1 MKLQAS
7 DVPARS
13 GPTPLPSSV
22 INSGLILS
30 GVAAVLLSVK
40 LVAVKLLYRHGL
52 DSVSVIALRMLFAA
66 PFFAVVAVWTWRR
79 EPRPNARDLAH
90 ITGLGLLGFY
100 GSSMLDF
107 LALQYISAGLERVI
121 LFITPTLV
129 LVLGLVFFGRAISRK
144 QWLSMA
150 LAYFGI
156 VLVFWHELSFDASGR
171 TLLGGALVAMSAT
184 TYAVYLLLT
193 EKLMKRLGT
202 LRVVSLAMSVSCIA
216 CLVQYVVLR
225 PFPTLFHQSN
235 YTWWISLMN
244 GSIGTAVP
252 VFMTMIAVQRIG
264 AGHAA
269 QASMIGPIATLFV
282 AAHLLDEPVSAI
294 QLLGTA
300 LVTIGI
306 LLLSER
312 NKVMPAVPPEN

>member
-1 MKLQAS
+1 MKLQPPDDA
-7 DVPARS
+7 VRPA
-13 GPTPLPSSV
+13 TPSLSSSAL
-22 INSGLILS
+22 NSGLILS

-52 DSVSVIALRMLFAA
+52 DAVSVIALRMLFAS
-66 PFFAVVAVWTWRR
+66 PFFAVVALWTWRR
-79 EPRPNARDLAH
+79 EPRPSRRDLLH

-129 LVLGLVFFGRAISRK
+129 LVLGLMFFGRSIGRK

-156 VLVFWHELSFDASGR
+156 LLVFWHELNFDASGR
-171 TLLGGALVAMSAT
+171 TALGASLVAMSAT
-184 TYAVYLLLT
+184 TYAIYLLLT
-193 EKLMKRLGT
+193 ETLMKRLGT

-216 CLVQYVVLR
+216 CLVQYAILR
-225 PFPTLFHQSN
+225 PFGTLFEQSS
-235 YTWWISLMN
+235 YTWWMSLMN

-282 AAHLLDEPVSAI
+282 ASHLLDEPVSAV

-312 NKVMPAVPPEN
+312 SRIVPAVPPEN